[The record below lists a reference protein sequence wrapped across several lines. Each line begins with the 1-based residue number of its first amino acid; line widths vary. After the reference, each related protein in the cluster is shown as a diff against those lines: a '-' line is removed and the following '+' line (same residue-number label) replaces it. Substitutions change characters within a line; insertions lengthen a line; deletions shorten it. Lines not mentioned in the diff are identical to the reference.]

1 MANSKLLQE
10 LRMVILESVRRRVK
24 EVVKEEESVQEVCV
38 KVLEFV
44 ERNPVV
50 KEVEESVQEVCVK
63 VLEFV
68 ERNPVVKEVVRR

>member
-24 EVVKEEESVQEVCV
+24 EVVKKEESVQEVCV

-44 ERNPVV
+44 E
-50 KEVEESVQEVCVK
+50 
-63 VLEFV
+63 
-68 ERNPVVKEVVRR
+68 

>member
-68 ERNPVVKEVVRR
+68 ERDLVVKEVVRR